1 MGSIC
6 DAGSRAA
13 ACRRSDA
20 QGTGQELQRRVG
32 DNFTVRDVR
41 TLGIA
46 AMLVGMFVASEGFAM
61 DFRLASHFI
70 YATGAIEQGDAAK
83 LAKLVDDHDLASGF
97 EDYTVRLNSPGG
109 LVFEGIKIGRIIRG
123 ARLETLVYR
132 NDQCAS
138 ACALAFLGGTR
149 RYATGTGVGRRME
162 FGAALGFHGFRSST
176 DSVRLESETLSGS
189 RVVAGLI
196 LEYAAEMKSVDLGW
210 LAQTL
215 NVPPAEMLYV
225 RSPVDIAAMSINV
238 EGLPN
243 TVPQDWYLNVCRLVV
258 SDVVPALDR
267 GMVRVSDRG
276 EPISTIKALRNAI
289 VSGRF
294 GEGPVATVAATLS
307 DSDAIDL
314 ALGSP
319 FYLDMRKPISDARSV
334 DLERGAGFY
343 YDKCIAVRTKHHV
356 SVILVDQVS
365 HLLLHKSF
373 SENGRIDFRLAMFDK
388 RAPLW

>member
-1 MGSIC
+1 
-6 DAGSRAA
+6 
-13 ACRRSDA
+13 
-20 QGTGQELQRRVG
+20 
-32 DNFTVRDVR
+32 
-41 TLGIA
+41 
-46 AMLVGMFVASEGFAM
+46 
-61 DFRLASHFI
+61 
-70 YATGAIEQGDAAK
+70 
-83 LAKLVDDHDLASGF
+83 
-97 EDYTVRLNSPGG
+97 
-109 LVFEGIKIGRIIRG
+109 
-123 ARLETLVYR
+123 
-132 NDQCAS
+132 
-138 ACALAFLGGTR
+138 
-149 RYATGTGVGRRME
+149 ME

-225 RSPVDIAAMSINV
+225 RSPVDIAALSINV

-334 DLERGAGFY
+334 DPERGAGFY